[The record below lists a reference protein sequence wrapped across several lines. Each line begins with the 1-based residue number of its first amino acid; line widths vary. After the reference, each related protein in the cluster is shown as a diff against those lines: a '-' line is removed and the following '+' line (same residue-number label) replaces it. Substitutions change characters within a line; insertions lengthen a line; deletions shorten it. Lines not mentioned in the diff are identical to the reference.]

1 MLFPNP
7 ARQQVNL
14 NFIIFIKAENRIFAQ
29 ESFFLYAKWKGDNM
43 KGTVKLK
50 KRLEALGLALLFML
64 QSVLGFLPGMIFSA
78 AGAVKSI
85 EVWDSDQLIDYGY
98 RFNMKFQPGVTTYEP
113 FGCDNLDSAAFSDHG
128 RSTRDTESVRI
139 TEDYKSGSAGMRYN
153 NVGRDAEGNIVDVRL
168 TLVGV
173 ENAERRY
180 DLRTPVSKKENNG
193 GLTFGWENNET
204 YPMVGFAKNNIG
216 VFIY

>member
-85 EVWDSDQLIDYGY
+85 EVWDSDQLID
-98 RFNMKFQPGVTTYEP
+98 
-113 FGCDNLDSAAFSDHG
+113 
-128 RSTRDTESVRI
+128 
-139 TEDYKSGSAGMRYN
+139 
-153 NVGRDAEGNIVDVRL
+153 
-168 TLVGV
+168 
-173 ENAERRY
+173 
-180 DLRTPVSKKENNG
+180 
-193 GLTFGWENNET
+193 
-204 YPMVGFAKNNIG
+204 
-216 VFIY
+216 

>member
-1 MLFPNP
+1 
-7 ARQQVNL
+7 
-14 NFIIFIKAENRIFAQ
+14 
-29 ESFFLYAKWKGDNM
+29 M

-98 RFNMKFQPGVTTYEP
+98 RFNMKFQPGVTTYES

-139 TEDYKSGSAGMRYN
+139 TEECAITMW
-153 NVGRDAEGNIVDVRL
+153 AEMQREILWMCV
-168 TLVGV
+168 
-173 ENAERRY
+173 
-180 DLRTPVSKKENNG
+180 
-193 GLTFGWENNET
+193 
-204 YPMVGFAKNNIG
+204 
-216 VFIY
+216 